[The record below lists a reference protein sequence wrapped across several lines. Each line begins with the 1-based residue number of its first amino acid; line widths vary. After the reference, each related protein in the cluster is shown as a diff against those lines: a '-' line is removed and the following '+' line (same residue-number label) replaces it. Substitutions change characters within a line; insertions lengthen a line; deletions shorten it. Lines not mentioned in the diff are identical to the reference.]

1 MENHRRNIEK
11 LCRICDRKV
20 TTGKVY
26 WNANDVVDYVDVD
39 SIQLKCVPAPSAIF
53 KNLPGLPCC
62 REEGGD

>member
-39 SIQLKCVPAPSAIF
+39 YGLYPAKMCSSPVGNF
-53 KNLPGLPCC
+53 
-62 REEGGD
+62 